1 LVSGR
6 DPAPEYER
14 KQATEDLARHRDRL
28 EDLVATRTTDLQAS
42 NEELRRAEALLSVR
56 NRISEVFLTRQ
67 DDRVFGEALD
77 LILDVLQS
85 PLGVFGYVDEAGD
98 MVCPSM
104 TRDVWDECQV
114 PEAVAS
120 SIAPILSARL
130 QRDFFER
137 VRRRTETELRIRA
150 EALQTANNELEAFTY
165 SVSHDLRSPLRAID
179 GFSKVLLE
187 EKADQM
193 DGESVRLL
201 PPAHGD
207 AVLLQQVWISSRTP
221 SNSVARAI
229 LR

>member
-85 PLGVFGYVDEAGD
+85 PLGVFGYVDEADD

-207 AVLLQQVWISSRTP
+207 AVLLQQVWTSSRTP
-221 SNSVARAI
+221 SNSVAGAI
-229 LR
+229 PR